1 MKIVAMSHSHL
12 PLSWTVSLALAL
24 AAMAGAPA
32 AAQDAGPVAKLVH
45 APRFDRAAAAR
56 LYRDAVLQDR
66 VAALDAELA
75 AIGAGNGTPA
85 VRASALLARAA
96 IAWQQGDADTAL
108 AAAQSAVALAP
119 GAESFRLQ
127 AELLDA
133 RGDLAGARAAYARA
147 ASVTPDPTERSRLGL
162 RIALLADRQPA
173 AALATLAG
181 GMREEE
187 ANRIAS
193 TLALM
198 GSPGAALALYHPAET
213 GPAGLIDALR
223 LAEWAIQA
231 GDMASAGRHAWRGY
245 QRAATLPDR
254 RYALALLV
262 ESYRSA
268 KNLAGALAFLDAQPD
283 DGEIAQTRIDLLLEL
298 GRFDAAIERV
308 ARATDPALRQRLLGI
323 LDLAGRAGDAEGEY
337 RRLIAADPHRL
348 EGYTALAVL
357 QLGNGRRDA
366 AEAVYRDLFAANP
379 GRADLLIPAARQ
391 MIAMGLGERAMAL
404 MAEAAK
410 VPDLAVPY
418 RFFLVETDRAQG
430 RDAAAR
436 QRLAELL
443 TLLPAASQ
451 ERIAVADAYEAI
463 GDKEQALAVLRAL
476 ETKLPTLDYD
486 QRVHIAAL
494 AGDAGHGEEAFARWR
509 QLWTEAKL
517 PARKT
522 YLAKQI
528 VRTAQALGTLDKV
541 AATLETQLAD
551 RRGGDDALALLVE
564 LRIVQKDR
572 TGAVADVERQA
583 GASGESES
591 VKLARLV
598 SIYSRLGDHDRTNAT
613 LRRLVQADPRNADLY
628 LRQLTLNAVHFA
640 PDGEAPE
647 AQRVRIEALLAEL
660 RKTSSLP
667 PADAAAFA
675 AAVYA
680 SAGLNDA
687 AIAAY
692 RRTAALVPDK
702 IDASVQLSDLLHK
715 RGRQAEA
722 ATLLQFAADH
732 ARDQASFTAAI
743 DALVASLSPDPDG
756 TPPSPGLARLIA
768 ARLRW
773 AERRVLERIA
783 GAGQDAR
790 LTALLADVAQ
800 AEADFPLQVRA
811 FSNALADAG
820 DQRAA
825 VLRMLVTLTAGNS
838 DAGGGGSGPMVG
850 DLGAKLT
857 YGRRLLALKRDYPPD
872 LYTDLARSLLAVN
885 DPAGA
890 ERAFGMMRDM
900 AGLIDVDRIKG
911 ETYAAQGFTEQALL
925 NYQRALLRDR
935 DDPDLIVKTS
945 ILHEQ
950 RGENAA
956 ALDWYWR
963 ALEALA
969 QRQPLR
975 GNSEEALFDA
985 RQYAGT
991 LMEGL
996 SLSWPQDPAAAA
1008 PVLARFETLLAA
1020 AAAGITPDTA
1030 GALAAYPRLALLAEI
1045 GRRMSDRAGDPGLA
1059 GRIDARL
1066 APLLA
1071 SDSEARRSAAA
1082 FRDIEGWATPPAS
1095 PQHWAEQGLARQAE
1109 DMDNR
1114 ELAQALALRRDDQEA
1129 LRSEMARAMAAEAE
1143 RFAAEQ
1149 RGEPTL
1155 QMPSP
1160 LYSLLLKAVD
1170 LLPPEQFRT
1179 LILAPLRT
1187 APYRDVALFDIY
1199 RSGSGWYARME
1210 KAAGEPLLSDARLL
1224 ALLVERGS
1232 GPLPFSR
1239 ASFALRRD
1247 ASATPGALVAAF
1259 SIDQKLALYEQLVE
1273 HMRATHTETA
1283 YQEALVAQL
1292 LAAALDPEQR
1302 TRLARAM
1309 RADTGFDRG
1318 LKDKAAPFLVQKLL
1332 VLGTVPANRSL
1343 LLQIADEVASR
1354 YVVTR
1359 HLPTFLRAYFDG
1371 DKATGYRELEALY
1384 ADTSAGAPGLNYAA
1398 PIIRDQYAEER
1409 RRAIAAFLE
1418 RPSANATEADAF
1430 YRRYVLF
1437 AQMSGD
1443 AADRAAVPGYYAK
1456 LAQMQP
1462 DNAAYVSGALD
1473 AGWAKGD
1480 RAGFVAL
1487 LSHYVATHRDDRE
1500 AASVLQM
1507 AYRLTGAAA
1516 RADALAQAS
1525 GADVRSDDWL
1535 IELVNRANAPGGGS
1549 IEPSFGRLVGILYP
1563 AYAAAFPNDPAIQ
1576 EAERRRA
1583 SAERAQAAPAGASP
1597 LRAAEALAGQGATAV
1612 RAALRAGWRA
1622 SAPRENDPGSAF
1634 AERSQFVQALAAAS
1648 EGNAEPSPL
1657 RPLLLSAAVTAE
1669 FERWLAGLAPL
1680 PRAYQETLG
1689 NLVVAGLVE
1698 QGAAQRRSA
1707 SALAALSA
1715 GTIRPDA
1722 LDLLARLLLR
1732 TGTRLSPDQSAA
1744 LRTRLATLP
1753 LLSAPARIRYAEVL
1767 ALAGDTATA
1776 ADLLQAAALQSIYPA
1791 QSEALYGGISTEGF
1805 TMMLDSLKHWPD
1817 AAAARQTEAALR
1829 TLVRRELGAGA
1840 DETPFGDGAM
1850 ARQGP

>member
-1 MKIVAMSHSHL
+1 MSHTHL

-24 AAMAGAPA
+24 AATAGTPA
-32 AAQDAGPVAKLVH
+32 AAQEAGTVAQLVH
-45 APRFDRAAAAR
+45 AARFDPAAAAR
-56 LYRDAVLQDR
+56 LYRDAVLRDR
-66 VAALDAELA
+66 VEALDTELA
-75 AIGAGNGTPA
+75 SIGAGNGPPA
-85 VRASALLARAA
+85 VRVSALRARAA
-96 IAWQQGDADTAL
+96 IAWQRGDVETAL
-108 AAAQSAVALAP
+108 AAANAATALSPDAD
-119 GAESFRLQ
+119 SFRLQ

-133 RGDLAGARAAYARA
+133 SGNLAGARTAYGKAAA
-147 ASVTPDPTERSRLGL
+147 ATTEPAERRRLGL
-162 RIALLADRQPA
+162 RIALLAERQPETGLVQ
-173 AALATLAG
+173 LAREG
-181 GMREEE
+181 GNAE

-198 GSPGAALALYHPAET
+198 GSPRDALALYHPAET
-213 GPAGLIDALR
+213 GPESQVDALR
-223 LAEWAIQA
+223 LAEWAIEA
-231 GDMASAGRHAWRGY
+231 GDMASAGRHAWRAY
-245 QRAATLPDR
+245 QRATALPDR
-254 RYALALLV
+254 RYALAMLV
-262 ESYRSA
+262 ESYRA
-268 KNLAGALAFLDAQPD
+268 ARNLAGALAFLDAQPD

-308 ARATDPALRQRLLGI
+308 ARAADPALRQRLLGI
-323 LDLAGRAGDAEGEY
+323 LDLAGRAGDADGEY

-391 MIAMGLGERAMAL
+391 MIAMGLGDRAMAL

-410 VPDLAVPY
+410 APELAVPY
-418 RFFLVETDRAQG
+418 RFFLVEIDRAQG

-436 QRLAELL
+436 QRLSELL
-443 TLLPAASQ
+443 TLLPATSQ
-451 ERIAVADAYEAI
+451 ERIAVADAYEAM
-463 GDKEQALAVLRAL
+463 GDKQQALAVLRAL
-476 ETKLPTLDYD
+476 EAKLPALDYD

-494 AGDAGHGEEAFARWR
+494 AGEAGQGEEAFTRWR

-541 AATLETQLAD
+541 AATLEGQLAG
-551 RRGGDDALALLVE
+551 RRDGDDALALLVE
-564 LRIVQKDR
+564 LRIAQKDR

-583 GASGESES
+583 AASGEPEA
-591 VKLARLV
+591 VKLGRLV

-613 LRRLVQADPRNADLY
+613 LRRLVTADPRNADLY

-647 AQRVRIEALLAEL
+647 AQQARIEALLGEL
-660 RKTSSLP
+660 RKATALP
-667 PADAAAFA
+667 AADAAAFS

-680 SAGLNDA
+680 SAGLTDA

-702 IDASVQLSDLLHK
+702 IDAIVQLSDLLHK

-732 ARDQASFTAAI
+732 ARDQGSFIAAI
-743 DALVASLSPDPDG
+743 DALVASLAPDPSG
-756 TPPSPGLARLIA
+756 APPSPGLARLIA

-783 GAGQDAR
+783 SSGQDAR

-825 VLRMLVTLTAGNS
+825 VLRMLVTLSAGNG
-838 DAGGGGSGPMVG
+838 DTGGGGSGPVVG
-850 DLGAKLT
+850 DLAAKLT

-935 DDPDLIVKTS
+935 DDPDLVVKTS

-950 RGENAA
+950 RGDDAVA
-956 ALDWYWR
+956 FGWYWR
-963 ALEALA
+963 SLEALA

-991 LMEGL
+991 LLEGL
-996 SLSWPQDPAAAA
+996 ILTWPQDAASAA
-1008 PVLARFETLLAA
+1008 PVLARFDALLAA
-1020 AAAGITPDTA
+1020 SAEGIPPDAKAA
-1030 GALAAYPRLALLAEI
+1030 LSAYPRLALLTEI
-1045 GRRMSDRAGDPGLA
+1045 GRRISDRAGDPALA
-1059 GRIDARL
+1059 DRIDARL
-1066 APLLA
+1066 SPLLA
-1071 SDSEARRSAAA
+1071 ADPQARRGAMA
-1082 FRDIEGWATPPAS
+1082 FRDVEGWATVPAS
-1095 PQHWAEQGLARQAE
+1095 PQHWADQALARQAE

-1114 ELAQALALRRDDQEA
+1114 ELAQAIALDRGDADAIRA
-1129 LRSEMARAMAAEAE
+1129 EMNRAMAAETN
-1143 RFAAEQ
+1143 RFAADQ
-1149 RGEPTL
+1149 RGEPTV

-1160 LYSLLLKAVD
+1160 LYALLLKAID
-1170 LLPPEQFRT
+1170 SLPPEQFRT
-1179 LILAPLRT
+1179 LILTPLRG
-1187 APYRDVALFDIY
+1187 APYRDALLFDIY

-1210 KAAGEPLLSDARLL
+1210 KAAGQPLLDDARLL

-1232 GPLPFSR
+1232 GPLPYSR
-1239 ASFALRRD
+1239 TSFAVRRD
-1247 ASATPGALVAAF
+1247 ESARPAALVARF
-1259 SIDQKLALYEQLVE
+1259 STDQKLALYEQLVE
-1273 HMRATHTETA
+1273 RMRATNSETA

-1292 LAAALDPEQR
+1292 FTAALDPDQR
-1302 TRLARAM
+1302 ARFARAVQV
-1309 RADTGFDRG
+1309 DTGFDRG

-1332 VLGTVPANRSL
+1332 VLDVLPANRPL
-1343 LLQIADEVASR
+1343 LLQVADEVASR
-1354 YVVTR
+1354 YAVAR
-1359 HLPTFLRAYFDG
+1359 HLPSFLRAYFGG
-1371 DKATGYRELEALY
+1371 DKASGYRELEALY

-1398 PIIRDQYAEER
+1398 PIIRAQFAEER
-1409 RRAIAAFLE
+1409 RRTIAAFLE
-1418 RPSANATEADAF
+1418 RPSTSAAEADAF
-1430 YRRYVLF
+1430 YQRYIVS
-1437 AQMSGD
+1437 AQTSGN
-1443 AADRAAVPGYYAK
+1443 AAERAAFPGYYAK
-1456 LAQMQP
+1456 LAAVQP

-1473 AGWAKGD
+1473 TAWARAD
-1480 RAGFVAL
+1480 HAGFVAML
-1487 LSHYVATHRDDRE
+1487 ARYVAAHGEDRE

-1507 AYRLTGAAA
+1507 AYRLTGAAE
-1516 RADALAQAS
+1516 RADALARAS
-1525 GADVRSDDWL
+1525 GVDVRSEDWL
-1535 IELVNRANAPGGGS
+1535 IDLLNRATASAGGS
-1549 IEPSFGRLVGILYP
+1549 VEPSFGRLFSNLYP
-1563 AYAAAFPNDPAIQ
+1563 SYAAAFPNDPAVR

-1583 SAERAQAAPAGASP
+1583 IAEREQTAPIGASP
-1597 LRAAEALAGQGATAV
+1597 LRAVEAVAGQGAMAV
-1612 RAALRAGWRA
+1612 RATLRARWRA
-1622 SAPRENDPGSAF
+1622 TAPRDNDEGSTL
-1634 AERSQFVQALAAAS
+1634 AERSQFLQALAAA
-1648 EGNAEPSPL
+1648 NAADAQPSPL
-1657 RPLLLSAAVTAE
+1657 RTLLVSAPVTAE
-1669 FERWLAGLAPL
+1669 FERWLTGLAPL

-1689 NLVVAGLVE
+1689 DLVVAGLVA
-1698 QGAAQRRSA
+1698 QGAAQAHIA
-1707 SALAALSA
+1707 SALPALSA
-1715 GTIRPDA
+1715 GSIRPDA

-1732 TGTRLSPDQSAA
+1732 TGTALSHEQSAA
-1744 LRTRLATLP
+1744 LRTRLATMP
-1753 LLSAPARIRYAEVL
+1753 LLSAPARIRYATVL
-1767 ALAGDTATA
+1767 ASAGDSA
-1776 ADLLQAAALQSIYPA
+1776 AAAELLQAAALQSIYPA
-1791 QSEALYGGISTEGF
+1791 ESEAVYGGDSSESF
-1805 TMMLDSLKHWPD
+1805 TMILDSLKHWPD
-1817 AAAARQTEAALR
+1817 PAAARQAEAGLR
-1829 TLVRRELGAGA
+1829 ALVRRELGAAA
-1840 DETPFGDGAM
+1840 DDTPFGATAAAPGG
-1850 ARQGP
+1850 R